1 MCIAYIICNSSH
13 SGENKKGVNTE
24 LLLASIQEKVAD
36 SINAKQAFFQKN
48 EHKILRSA
56 QIIGQ
61 F

>member
-1 MCIAYIICNSSH
+1 
-13 SGENKKGVNTE
+13 
-24 LLLASIQEKVAD
+24 VAD

-61 F
+61 FWVCQ